1 MKEERISQRVEIELP
16 AHFSFKEDPRS
27 WFEAT
32 VMNISSHGFCFRT
45 EAKHNEAF
53 GEKPVIRLSIGL
65 SEKERVELNVQ
76 VAWSG
81 KTSSYNSLV
90 GGKILNPSGEDYQKI
105 LEFYTKLFRTKPE
118 EKDDS

>member
-45 EAKHNEAF
+45 ASKHNEAL
-53 GEKPVIRLSIGL
+53 GEKPVIRLVIGF

-76 VAWSG
+76 VVWSG

-90 GGKILNPSGEDYQKI
+90 GGEILNPSGEDYQKI
-105 LEFYTKLFRTKPE
+105 LEFYTKLFGTQSE